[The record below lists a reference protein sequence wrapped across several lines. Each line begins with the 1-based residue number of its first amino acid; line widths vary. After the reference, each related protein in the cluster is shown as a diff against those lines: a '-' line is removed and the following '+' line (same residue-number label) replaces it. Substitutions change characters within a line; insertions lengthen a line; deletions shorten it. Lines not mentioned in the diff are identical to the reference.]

1 MRFARLPVVLV
12 PCLLPWPVLA
22 LVAGGGPAREDCQLQ
37 LDTPA
42 PNYPFSVPGKARQPK
57 QLRCFDGDAG
67 CDLDG
72 EVNGECHVPLDACFA
87 AGELGACAPSTV
99 TAFAVG
105 GAKGDADLRALQQ
118 AGRALLPASR
128 AACTTGQSVRVR
140 LKRGKRGTMKAAT
153 RTVRLKARTA
163 SGGDADRVTLTC
175 LPHEW
180 PSYGYDHRNRR
191 ATPVERTLSSSNAGQ
206 LRIRWFF
213 DISAYEGG
221 SGGAVTSTP
230 TVRDGMVYVT
240 SWNGKVYALRARD
253 GKVRWTY
260 DTAAGGFGIQSS
272 ATLTPEG
279 RLLLGDSS
287 GTVHCLEAKHGR
299 LLWKATVADTD
310 PERSH
315 IWGSP
320 VVANGRVFVG
330 RASHSDVP
338 CTRGHLYAFDLET
351 GAELWRY
358 ATIPERVC
366 RNDTR
371 VECRTNDDCGG
382 AECIPGV
389 SGGVTATV
397 AVDPNGKTV
406 YMASVGCFTSPS
418 LGNSDSMFSLD
429 AATGAAHWVHRTEFI
444 EQFSD
449 GPPYNDFG
457 FLNGPLL
464 VDAPDGAG
472 GRRRLLLGPS
482 KDGSVYAVD
491 PATGASVWTRSL
503 VPDPDFG
510 GFGIFNGAP
519 AWANDTL
526 YATVDGA
533 TFRPRWPA
541 GADHLF
547 AFSGIDGA
555 TRWSANIGA
564 SWSPVAVANGLVF
577 AGANDIDEYYVYDAA
592 SGARLNTIR
601 MPGVIASGAS
611 IVDGVVYVGY
621 WQGANG
627 AGGVVALDV
636 P

>member
-1 MRFARLPVVLV
+1 MRFTRVLIALG
-12 PCLLPWPVLA
+12 PWLLPWPALA
-22 LVAGGGPAREDCQLQ
+22 LVAGGGPASQDCQLQ
-37 LDTPA
+37 LDMP
-42 PNYPFSVPGKARQPK
+42 PLNYPLSVPGKLRTPK
-57 QLRCFDGDAG
+57 ELRCFDGDAG

-72 EVNGECHVPLDACFA
+72 EVNGECRMPLDACFA
-87 AGELGACAPSTV
+87 TAGLDGCAPADV

-105 GAKGDADLRALQQ
+105 GAKGDSDLRTLQTAGQ
-118 AGRALLPASR
+118 AMLPASDG
-128 AACTTGQSVRVR
+128 ACTTGQAVRVR
-140 LKRGKRGTMKAAT
+140 LKRGKRGSKAAT
-153 RTVRLKARTA
+153 RTVKLKARSA
-163 SGGDADRVTLTC
+163 SGSDADRVTLTC

-191 ATPVERTLSSSNAGQ
+191 ATPVERTLSPANAAQ
-206 LRIRWFF
+206 LRVRWFF

-221 SGGAVTSTP
+221 GGGSVTSTP
-230 TVRDGMVYVT
+230 TVHDGMVYTT

-260 DTAAGGFGIQSS
+260 DTAAGGFGVQSS

-279 RLLLGDSS
+279 RLLVGDSS

-351 GAELWRY
+351 GTELWRY

-371 VECRTNDDCGG
+371 VECRTADDCGG
-382 AECIPGV
+382 GECIPGV

-418 LGNSDSMFSLD
+418 LGNSDSLFSLD
-429 AATGAAHWVHRTEFI
+429 AATGAAHWIYRTRFI

-464 VDAPDGAG
+464 VDASDGAG
-472 GRRRLLLGPS
+472 STRRLVIGAG
-482 KDGSVYAVD
+482 KDGTVYAVD
-491 PATGASVWTRSL
+491 PVTGALVWNYSL
-503 VPDPDFG
+503 IPNPDFG
-510 GFGIFNGAP
+510 GFGLFNAAP

-526 YATVDGA
+526 YAALDGA
-533 TFRPRWPA
+533 TSRPRWP
-541 GADHLF
+541 GDADHLY
-547 AFSGIDGA
+547 AFSGVDG
-555 TRWSANIGA
+555 TPRWSAPIPA
-564 SWSPVAVANGLVF
+564 SWSPPAVANGLVF
-577 AGANDIDEYYVYDAA
+577 SGANNVNEYYVYDAA
-592 SGARLNTIR
+592 TGTRLNTVQV
-601 MPGVIASGAS
+601 PGAIASGAS

-621 WQGANG
+621 WQGADG
-627 AGGVVALDV
+627 AGGVIALDV